1 MNNSP
6 VIYDSLNQAFACSMK
21 LLNEEGK
28 EVNSRG
34 SKQKEL
40 LFHNMII
47 KDPYDLHIS
56 VPARK
61 FNHEYAVAE
70 WLWYLSRSP
79 NVKNIG
85 KMASIWND
93 IKDRQSQVESNYG
106 SYLYHKPGM
115 VLGCMGPSQWE
126 WVINELMMD
135 KDSRRA
141 TIVINQP
148 YHKHK
153 NSKDYPCTQYLHFFI
168 RDNML
173 HMSAN
178 MRSNDAVFGFCN
190 DVYTFC
196 LTQQMMW
203 NEMVLVYPGLKMGHY
218 YHSAGSFHIYER
230 HFPMMKK
237 ISENYFKKVVE
248 KNGWPQATPVWL
260 RHEVRYQTVE
270 EFKYGLPM
278 DDIDVEQIKQFTYN
292 TIERLFYEHPEKS

>member
-1 MNNSP
+1 MNNGP
-6 VIYDSLNQAFACSMK
+6 VVYDSLNQAFACSMK
-21 LLNEEGK
+21 LLNEGGA

-61 FNHEYAVAE
+61 FNHKYAVTE

-79 NVKNIG
+79 SVNNIG

-106 SYLYHKPGM
+106 SYLYNKPKTEWGYWA
-115 VLGCMGPSQWE
+115 SQWD
-126 WVINELMMD
+126 WVIHELKSD

-141 TIVINQP
+141 TIAINQP
-148 YHKHK
+148 YHKHA

-168 RDNML
+168 RENKL

-203 NEMVLVYPGLKMGHY
+203 NELVLCYPELKMGHY
-218 YHSAGSFHIYER
+218 YHSAGSFHVYER
-230 HFPMMKK
+230 HFHLVK
-237 ISENYFKKVVE
+237 E
-248 KNGWPQATPVWL
+248 
-260 RHEVRYQTVE
+260 EV
-270 EFKYGLPM
+270 
-278 DDIDVEQIKQFTYN
+278 
-292 TIERLFYEHPEKS
+292 